1 MTLSDHMS
9 PTPYRRPTMLSDLLR
24 DGWDRLVSV
33 QPDPEPWVVVATAVG
48 AGMLVATPATWSVSR
63 HVLTLVH
70 EGAHGVAALLT
81 GRRLAGIRLHSD
93 TSGLTV
99 SRGRPTGAGMVVT
112 AVAGYVG
119 PALVGLGA
127 GWLLSTGRA
136 VAVLWALLA
145 LLALLLVQIRNWFGL
160 WSVLVSAALVFGVS
174 WWLPEQAQSA
184 FGYLVAW
191 FLLAAPRPVVELL
204 SSRRRQRARTSDADQ
219 LAQLT
224 GLPGTVW
231 VGIFLAATVGA
242 AALGMRWMLDGVV
255 T

>member
-1 MTLSDHMS
+1 VDVVTQVWHSAV
-9 PTPYRRPTMLSDLLR
+9 TE
-24 DGWDRLVSV
+24 
-33 QPDPEPWVVVATAVG
+33 QPAPPGWVVAATAV
-48 AGMLVATPATWSVSR
+48 AAAVLVLPPGVWPVTR
-63 HVLTLVH
+63 HVVTIAH
-70 EGAHGVAALLT
+70 EGAHGFAALLT
-81 GRRLAGIRLHSD
+81 GRQLAGIRLHSD

-99 SRGRPTGAGMVVT
+99 SRGRPTGVGMVLT
-112 AVAGYVG
+112 AAAGYVG
-119 PALVGLGA
+119 PSLLGLAAAGLLGARHAVGLL
-127 GWLLSTGRA
+127 WVLL
-136 VAVLWALLA
+136 V

-191 FLLAAPRPVVELL
+191 FLLLAAPRPVVELL

-224 GLPGTVW
+224 SLPGTVW